1 AEHLIFGESY
11 PGYLWLVSLLPFLVF
26 ALFRRF
32 LPLRWALA
40 LTLVFAAVP
49 VGALFGSSLVQYI
62 KWAARGFADPA
73 AYIFFLAAFVL
84 LLGALGEGPRDR
96 FARAFGAGLL
106 FALALFVRPN
116 IAPAASILLAGAGL
130 AALAQR
136 QFRRVA
142 GLAAGFAAGPGMAPA
157 HWAYGGAPVFVPP
170 PRRAS
175 APVADAAVGLSRGA
189 RRARAFE
196 LRRRIRGARAAAD
209 YWLARRPVRIRGDG
223 AAQRGGDSRARAR
236 RAVARGRSMAAADR
250 LRHVGAALCRALLSR
265 RRPLP
270 LSDLAAHAAGGGGVG
285 ARRRARDRPAA

>member
-1 AEHLIFGESY
+1 RGVEPVFYFTPGLRYLRVAEHLIFGESY
-11 PGYLWLVSLLPFLVF
+11 LGYLSLVSLLPFLVF

-49 VGALFGSSLVQYI
+49 VGALFGSRLVQYV

-73 AYIFFLAAFVL
+73 AYTFFLAAFVL
-84 LLGALGEGPRDR
+84 LLGPLGEGPRDR

-142 GLAAGFAAGPGMAPA
+142 GLAAGFAAGLGMAL
-157 HWAYGGAPVFVPP
+157 HHRGYGGPLGLFTPP
-170 PRRAS
+170 PQ
-175 APVADAAVGLSRGA
+175 PPPPCP
-189 RRARAFE
+189 
-196 LRRRIRGARAAAD
+196 AAA
-209 YWLARRPVRIRGDG
+209 
-223 AAQRGGDSRARAR
+223 
-236 RAVARGRSMAAADR
+236 
-250 LRHVGAALCRALLSR
+250 
-265 RRPLP
+265 
-270 LSDLAAHAAGGGGVG
+270 AG
-285 ARRRARDRPAA
+285 